1 MPEFDM
7 GEGQR
12 MSADQQEVLAKKLID
27 GVDAEQRTET
37 KGECPFNAEQLEFL
51 SMVFIDLMVTLGQP
65 ALVMVGYNPVTE
77 AYLKWSAGQRREK

>member
-1 MPEFDM
+1 MPEVDM

-37 KGECPFNAEQLEFL
+37 KGECPFSQEQLEFL
-51 SMVFIDLMVTLGQP
+51 ALMFRDILITIGQSP
-65 ALVMVGYNPVTE
+65 LVLVGYNPVSE
-77 AYLKWSAGQRREK
+77 AYMKWKNGVRLEK